1 MLVIIESALSIISKS
16 EFLSPEYFKIS
27 ISLLLNSFIKNSCI
41 VNKNINGNIWKIVSG
56 EFKNMLKD
64 FKAYKNKTAIEKNI
78 LDTLKIKAKINYKN
92 VWQLFFLMFIRI
104 CVLM

>member
-1 MLVIIESALSIISKS
+1 MLVIIERALSIISKS

-56 EFKNMLKD
+56 EFKNDKKIGKKFSTSKSLKNSSSD
-64 FKAYKNKTAIEKNI
+64 NKLRINTKLNI
-78 LDTLKIKAKINYKN
+78 IDIT
-92 VWQLFFLMFIRI
+92 
-104 CVLM
+104 